1 MKKMLRNV
9 VLSFFGLVSI
19 FILSNCQIG
28 LGEAVDVQP
37 PTIFLTSP
45 QADALVRDTFVIEG
59 TYSDDL
65 SVGEISITLKEVY
78 TNVEYKQINAVIK
91 PDSDGTKGTW
101 TCSINPK
108 ELGIIDGT
116 YVATVSAMDTYLHT
130 GKATQTFSIDNTA
143 PLIVLTS
150 PSSKTIDNPTSYGQV
165 FSVEGKA
172 ADDSDVDSIDAIIY
186 DSETNEEIARKTI
199 TNVSTQIQ
207 IDVAT
212 WGGGRRRILRKN
224 LW

>member
-9 VLSFFGLVSI
+9 VLTFFGLVSI

-28 LGEAVDVQP
+28 LGAAVDVQP
-37 PTIFLTSP
+37 PTVSLTSP
-45 QADALVRDTFVIEG
+45 QADALVRDVFIIEG
-59 TYSDDL
+59 TYEDDL
-65 SVGEISITLKEVY
+65 SVSEVLVSLKEV
-78 TNVEYKQINAVIK
+78 TTEVEHKELKAVVT
-91 PDSDGTKGTW
+91 PASENELTKGTW
-101 TCSINPK
+101 SCSINPK
-108 ELGIIDGT
+108 ELGIVDGT
-116 YVATVSAMDTYLHT
+116 YVATVTAMDTYLHT
-130 GKATQTFSIDNTA
+130 GTATQTFTIDNTA

-150 PSSKTIDNPTSYGQV
+150 PSSTTLDNPTSYGQV

-186 DSETNEEIARKTI
+186 DENGVEVARKTI

-212 WGGGRRRILRKN
+212 WGGVKTIFIN
-224 LW
+224 

>member
-1 MKKMLRNV
+1 MKKNLRNV
-9 VLSFFGLVSI
+9 ILTVFGLASI
-19 FILSNCQIG
+19 FLLSTCQIG

-37 PTIFLTSP
+37 PTVFLNSP
-45 QADALVRDTFVIEG
+45 QADALVRDTFIMDG
-59 TYSDDL
+59 TYADDL
-65 SVGEISITLKEVY
+65 SVGGISITLKEVS

-91 PDSDGTKGTW
+91 PNSDGTKGTW

-108 ELGIIDGT
+108 ELGILDGT

-130 GKATQTFSIDNTA
+130 GTATQTFSIDNTA

-150 PSSKTIDNPTSYGQV
+150 PSSTTLDNPTSYGQV

-186 DSETNEEIARKTI
+186 DENGVEVARKTI